1 MLKIGHLLN
10 TTNMLMLRY
19 SFENILQ
26 MRLTCLLIRF
36 FAVLFLITQA
46 NGQDR
51 IITTGVPFLLIT
63 PDARAAGMGEL
74 GVATSADAYAQQ
86 WNPAKYAFS
95 ESKSGLGLSYTPYLR
110 QLVDDIFLGN
120 LTYFNK
126 INERSSWAISLKYF
140 SYGNVQFNDIMAGT
154 IIDQGSKRPNEIT
167 FDLSY
172 SLKLSENFA
181 MSVAGRFLRS
191 DLKIHNDMDAT
202 SANSLGVDIAGFY
215 QSSSFDMGNLNT
227 LIRGG
232 FNISNIG
239 PRLKYDEG
247 GQMDFIPTNFRLGTG
262 LDLIFD
268 SSNILG
274 VYLEFSKLL
283 VPSPVGFYDS
293 SNTLKGFRQP
303 DVNFFNGIFKSF
315 NDAPGGMQEELKEI
329 TWALGFEYLFAD
341 TLALRAGYFNESE
354 EKGSRRYMTFGAGL
368 ELNGMVI
375 DISYLSSTSKIR
387 NPLENTLRFSLSFNF
402 DGSGSSIQTDDD
414 SS

>member
-1 MLKIGHLLN
+1 
-10 TTNMLMLRY
+10 MLRY
-19 SFENILQ
+19 SFENTKQ
-26 MRLTCLLIRF
+26 MKSICLLIRF
-36 FAVLFLITQA
+36 SIILFIVAQV

-126 INERSSWAISLKYF
+126 INERSAWATSLKYF

-167 FDLSY
+167 VDLSY
-172 SLKLSENFA
+172 SLKLSESFA

-191 DLKIHNDMDAT
+191 DLKIHTDMDAT

-215 QSSSFDMGNLNT
+215 QSSVFDLGNFDG
-227 LIRGG
+227 LIRAG

-247 GQMDFIPTNFRLGTG
+247 GQMDFIPTNLRLGTG

-268 SSNILG
+268 ASNVLG

-283 VPSPVGFYDS
+283 VPTPVAFYDS
-293 SNTLKGFRQP
+293 SNRLKGYRQP

-315 NDAPGGMQEELKEI
+315 NDAPGGIQEELKEI
-329 TWALGFEYLFAD
+329 TWALGFEYLFAE

-387 NPLENTLRFSLSFNF
+387 NPLENTLRFSLSFSL
-402 DGSGSSIQTDDD
+402 DGSGRTLPAEDEVLDQTQ
-414 SS
+414 

>member
-1 MLKIGHLLN
+1 
-10 TTNMLMLRY
+10 MLRY
-19 SFENILQ
+19 SFENTKQ
-26 MRLTCLLIRF
+26 MKSICLLIRF
-36 FAVLFLITQA
+36 SIILFIVAQV

-126 INERSSWAISLKYF
+126 INERSAWATSLKYF

-167 FDLSY
+167 VDLSY
-172 SLKLSENFA
+172 SLKLSESFA

-191 DLKIHNDMDAT
+191 DLKIHTDMDAT
-202 SANSLGVDIAGFY
+202 SANSLGVDIAGFH
-215 QSSSFDMGNLNT
+215 QSSVFDLGNFDG
-227 LIRGG
+227 LIRAG

-247 GQMDFIPTNFRLGTG
+247 GQMDFIPTNLRVGTG

-268 SSNILG
+268 ASNVLG
-274 VYLEFSKLL
+274 VFLEFSKLL
-283 VPSPVGFYDS
+283 VPTPVAFYDS
-293 SNTLKGFRQP
+293 SNRLKGYRQP

-315 NDAPGGMQEELKEI
+315 NDAPGGIQEELKEI
-329 TWALGFEYLFAD
+329 TWALGFEYLFAE

-387 NPLENTLRFSLSFNF
+387 NPLENTLRFSLSFSL
-402 DGSGSSIQTDDD
+402 DGSGRTLPAEDEVLDQTQ
-414 SS
+414 

>member
-1 MLKIGHLLN
+1 
-10 TTNMLMLRY
+10 MLRY
-19 SFENILQ
+19 SFENIKQ
-26 MRLTCLLIRF
+26 MKSICLLIRF
-36 FAVLFLITQA
+36 SIILFFVAQV

-126 INERSSWAISLKYF
+126 INERSAWATSLKYF

-167 FDLSY
+167 VDLSY
-172 SLKLSENFA
+172 SLKLSESFA

-191 DLKIHNDMDAT
+191 DLKIHTDMDAT

-215 QSSSFDMGNLNT
+215 QSSVFDLGNFDG
-227 LIRGG
+227 LIRAG

-247 GQMDFIPTNFRLGTG
+247 GQMDFIPTNLRVGTG

-268 SSNILG
+268 SSNVLG

-283 VPSPVGFYDS
+283 VPTPVAFYDS
-293 SNTLKGFRQP
+293 SNRLKGYRQP

-315 NDAPGGMQEELKEI
+315 NDAPGGIKEELKEI
-329 TWALGFEYLFAD
+329 TCALGFEYLFAE

-387 NPLENTLRFSLSFNF
+387 NPLENTLRFSLSFSL
-402 DGSGSSIQTDDD
+402 DGSVRTLTAEDEVLDQTL
-414 SS
+414 

>member
-1 MLKIGHLLN
+1 
-10 TTNMLMLRY
+10 MLRY
-19 SFENILQ
+19 SFENTKQ
-26 MRLTCLLIRF
+26 MKSICLLIRF
-36 FAVLFLITQA
+36 SIILFFIAQV

-51 IITTGVPFLLIT
+51 LITTGVPFLLIT

-126 INERSSWAISLKYF
+126 INERSAWATSLKYF

-167 FDLSY
+167 VDLSY
-172 SLKLSENFA
+172 SLKLSESFA

-191 DLKIHNDMDAT
+191 DLKIHTDMDAT
-202 SANSLGVDIAGFY
+202 SANSLGVDISGFY
-215 QSSSFDMGNLNT
+215 QSSVFDLGNFDG
-227 LIRGG
+227 LIRAG

-247 GQMDFIPTNFRLGTG
+247 GQMDFIPTNLRVGTG

-268 SSNILG
+268 ASNILG

-283 VPSPVGFYDS
+283 VPTPVAFYDS
-293 SNTLKGFRQP
+293 SNRLKGYQQP

-315 NDAPGGMQEELKEI
+315 NDAPGGIQEELKEI
-329 TWALGFEYLFAD
+329 TWALGFEYLFAE

-387 NPLENTLRFSLSFNF
+387 NPLENTLRFSLSFSL
-402 DGSGSSIQTDDD
+402 DGSGRTLPAEDEVLDQTQ
-414 SS
+414 

>member
-1 MLKIGHLLN
+1 
-10 TTNMLMLRY
+10 MLRY
-19 SFENILQ
+19 CFENIRQ
-26 MRLTCLLIRF
+26 MKSICLLIIFSIILF
-36 FAVLFLITQA
+36 FVAQV

-95 ESKSGLGLSYTPYLR
+95 ESKSGMGLSYTPYLR

-126 INERSSWAISLKYF
+126 INERSAWATSLKYF

-167 FDLSY
+167 VDLSY
-172 SLKLSENFA
+172 SLKLSESFA

-191 DLKIHNDMDAT
+191 DLKIHTDMDAT

-215 QSSSFDMGNLNT
+215 QSSVFDLGNFDG
-227 LIRGG
+227 LIRAG

-239 PRLKYDEG
+239 PRLKYDER
-247 GQMDFIPTNFRLGTG
+247 GQMDFIPTNLRVGTG

-268 SSNILG
+268 ASNVLG

-283 VPSPVGFYDS
+283 VPTPVAFYDS
-293 SNTLKGFRQP
+293 SNRLKGYRQP

-315 NDAPGGMQEELKEI
+315 NDAPGGIQEELKEI
-329 TWALGFEYLFAD
+329 TCALGFEYLFAE

-387 NPLENTLRFSLSFNF
+387 NPLENTLRFSLSFSL
-402 DGSGSSIQTDDD
+402 DGSGRTLPAEDEVLDQTQ
-414 SS
+414 

>member
-1 MLKIGHLLN
+1 
-10 TTNMLMLRY
+10 MLRY
-19 SFENILQ
+19 Q
-26 MRLTCLLIRF
+26 VMKTRKMRSSCLLIIF
-36 FAVLFLITQA
+36 FIVFSVVIKINA
-46 NGQDR
+46 QDR

-74 GVATSADAYAQQ
+74 GVATSVDAYAQQ

-95 ESKSGLGLSYTPYLR
+95 ESRSGMGLSYTPYLR

-126 INERSSWAISLKYF
+126 IDERSAWAASFKYF
-140 SYGNVQFNDIMAGT
+140 SYGNVQFNKMMAGT

-167 FDLSY
+167 LDLSY

-191 DLKIHNDMDAT
+191 DLKIHTDMDAT
-202 SANSLGVDIAGFY
+202 SANSLGVDIAGFFRG
-215 QSSSFDMGNLNT
+215 STFDFGKVDGMM
-227 LIRGG
+227 RAG

-247 GQMDFIPTNFRLGTG
+247 GQTDFIPTNLRVGSG

-268 SSNILG
+268 PSNILG

-283 VPSPVGFYDS
+283 VPTPVAYYDE
-293 SNTLKGFRQP
+293 NNILLGYRQP
-303 DVNFFNGIFKSF
+303 DINFFNGIFKSF

-329 TWALGFEYLFAD
+329 TLALGLEYLFAE
-341 TLALRAGYFNESE
+341 TLALRTGYFKESE
-354 EKGSRRYMTFGAGL
+354 EKGSRQYMTFGAGI

-375 DISYLSSTSKIR
+375 DISYLFSTSKIR

-402 DGSGSSIQTDDD
+402 DGSGNNQPTEELASNIPQ
-414 SS
+414 